1 VKITRTKA
9 RPPYNEKGN
18 TNFPKRGVP
27 GVYLIYKAGKLRYV
41 GFSATNVYKTMY
53 RHFQEWNDNRQVR
66 VTYKVLKEIL
76 VRVIYCSPTNAAK
89 IERALIVKYKPQ
101 DNPDKLTNYI
111 LTPGE
116 QSLVDKVTTAPIDD
130 VPF

>member
-1 VKITRTKA
+1 MKISRTKA
-9 RPPYNEKGN
+9 RPPYDAKGN
-18 TNFPKRGVP
+18 TNFPKRGVS

-41 GFSATNVYKTMY
+41 GFSATNVYRTMY
-53 RHFQEWNDNRQVR
+53 RHFQEWNDNRQAR
-66 VTYKVLKEIL
+66 VTYKQLNEIL

-89 IERALIVKYKPQ
+89 IERALIVKYRPQ

-116 QSLVDKVTTAPIDD
+116 QSIVDNVTKAPFAD

>member
-1 VKITRTKA
+1 MKISRSKA
-9 RPPYNEKGN
+9 KPPYDTKGN

-27 GVYLIYKAGKLRYV
+27 GVYLIYKDAKLRYV
-41 GFSATNVYKTMY
+41 GFSASNVYKTMY
-53 RHFQEWNDNRQVR
+53 RHFQNWEDSRQVR
-66 VTYKVLKEIL
+66 VTYKMLKEIAC
-76 VRVIYCSPTNAAK
+76 RVIYCSPTNAAK

-116 QSLVDKVTTAPIDD
+116 EAIIQQVNKAPIED